1 MWSYLYASTAYITYT
16 HSKIQ
21 IKCVINFY
29 CVKSFAN
36 RYAVVV
42 SLHSSLTKKSKAMEC
57 KLNKISSEELTDK
70 AMKQRSC
77 LVKEINGLSIGEA
90 VELMGI
96 FSRL

>member
-1 MWSYLYASTAYITYT
+1 
-16 HSKIQ
+16 
-21 IKCVINFY
+21 
-29 CVKSFAN
+29 
-36 RYAVVV
+36 
-42 SLHSSLTKKSKAMEC
+42 MEC